1 MNKLQPSIIALSC
14 IMALS
19 ACSSSSKGG
28 TDNSEQIRQTEIEL
42 NQKIAEANKKAEAAV
57 KKAEEA
63 AKANS
68 QKQTESDKK
77 AEEATQTEKPQ
88 SQQPDTEKN
97 VAQEALKK
105 AEEDAKAALAN
116 NQKTEAEKNA
126 AQEALKKAEE
136 AAKAA
141 LANNQKTEAE
151 KNAAQEA
158 LKKAEE
164 AAKAAQANSQK
175 TEAEKNAA
183 QEALKKAEEAAK
195 AAQANSQK
203 TESEKNA
210 AQEAQKEA
218 EKRLKQLETLQA
230 NEKSRIPLSDKI
242 FGGASGEMTETI
254 SGGTLVGKQ
263 NSPARLLT
271 RDIRD
276 LAIID
281 ENGKIVDINILRR
294 AGEMDPE
301 SYEAYDDPY
310 NLRKERQTILSNDN
324 FKSSAFGTYVDNR
337 TGNQYFFAQGLPTV
351 VAQIPTAGTAEYKGG
366 AVYKKDGDRNFS
378 ERTEMK
384 ATADFDKKVIDIN
397 IMEKTNAVPEM
408 HFGGKITANSFA
420 GEVNGIKTQG
430 GFFGENAQ
438 EMGGLFTNE
447 ADQSRG
453 AFGGIK
459 Q

>member
-63 AKANS
+63 AKVNS
-68 QKQTESDKK
+68 QKQT
-77 AEEATQTEKPQ
+77 
-88 SQQPDTEKN
+88 DTEKST
-97 VAQEALKK
+97 AQEALKK
-105 AEEDAKAALAN
+105 AEEAAKAALAN

-141 LANNQKTEAE
+141 QASTQKTEAE
-151 KNAAQEA
+151 KKAAQEA

-230 NEKSRIPLSDKI
+230 NEKSRIPLSDQI
-242 FGGASGEMTETI
+242 FGGASGEMKETI

-310 NLRKERQTILSNDN
+310 NLRKERQTILSNNN
-324 FKSSAFGTYVDNR
+324 FKSSAFGTYVDNL
-337 TGNQYFFAQGLPTV
+337 TGNQYFFAQGLPTA
-351 VAQIPTAGTAEYKGG
+351 VAQIPTTGNAEYKGG
-366 AVYKKDGDRNFS
+366 AVYKKDNANS
-378 ERTEMK
+378 ERSEMK
-384 ATADFDKKVIDIN
+384 ATADFANKVIDIN
-397 IMEKTNAVPEM
+397 IMKNTNAVPEM

>member
-88 SQQPDTEKN
+88 SQQTDTEKN
-97 VAQEALKK
+97 AAQEALKK
-105 AEEDAKAALAN
+105 AEEAAKAAQAN

-141 LANNQKTEAE
+141 QASTQKTEAE
-151 KNAAQEA
+151 KKAAQEA

-281 ENGKIVDINILRR
+281 ENGRIVDINILRR
-294 AGEMDPE
+294 AGGIDEWGDE
-301 SYEAYDDPY
+301 VYDPY
-310 NLRKERQTILSNDN
+310 NLRKDGQTILSNDN
-324 FKSSAFGTYVDNR
+324 FKSSAFGTYVDNL
-337 TGNQYFFAQGLPTV
+337 TGNQYFFAQGLPTA
-351 VAQIPTAGTAEYKGG
+351 VAQIPTTGIAEYKGG
-366 AVYKKDGDRNFS
+366 AVYKKDNANS
-378 ERTEMK
+378 ERSEMK
-384 ATADFDKKVIDIN
+384 ASADFANKVIDIN
-397 IMEKTNAVPEM
+397 IMKKTNAVPEM
-408 HFGGKITANSFA
+408 HFSGKITANSFA

>member
-97 VAQEALKK
+97 AAQEALKK
-105 AEEDAKAALAN
+105 AEED
-116 NQKTEAEKNA
+116 
-126 AQEALKKAEE
+126 
-136 AAKAA
+136 AKAA

-310 NLRKERQTILSNDN
+310 NLRKERQTILSNNN

-351 VAQIPTAGTAEYKGG
+351 VAQIPTAGIAEYKGG

-384 ATADFDKKVIDIN
+384 ATADFANKVIDIN
-397 IMEKTNAVPEM
+397 IMKKTNAVPEM

>member
-42 NQKIAEANKKAEAAV
+42 NQKIAEANKKAEDAV

-68 QKQTESDKK
+68 QKTE
-77 AEEATQTEKPQ
+77 A
-88 SQQPDTEKN
+88 EKN
-97 VAQEALKK
+97 AAQEALKK
-105 AEEDAKAALAN
+105 AEEAAKVAQAN

-141 LANNQKTEAE
+141 QASGQKTEAE
-151 KNAAQEA
+151 KKAAQEA

-164 AAKAAQANSQK
+164 AAQAAQANSQK

-242 FGGASGEMTETI
+242 FGGASGEMKDTI
-254 SGGTLVGKQ
+254 SGGTINLAKNEL
-263 NSPARLLT
+263 NSVLT
-271 RDIRD
+271 ADIRD
-276 LAIID
+276 LTIRD
-281 ENGKIVDINILRR
+281 NDGKLVDISVFRR
-294 AGEMDPE
+294 ANINIDDE
-301 SYEAYDDPY
+301 YDEEYRDPY
-310 NLRKERQTILSNDN
+310 HMVKEGNSILSNSD
-324 FKSSAFGTYVDNR
+324 FKSSAFGTYFHNLTDK
-337 TGNQYFFAQGLPTV
+337 QYFYAQGNPTAL
-351 VAQIPTAGTAEYKGG
+351 AQIPTAGKVEYDGG
-366 AVYKKDGDRNFS
+366 AAYKKDGDDS
-378 ERTEMK
+378 QRTGMT
-384 ATADFDKKVIDIN
+384 ATADFANKVIDIN
-397 IMEKTNAVPEM
+397 IKKSRFVPDM
-408 HFGGKITANSFA
+408 KFGGKITGNSFA

>member
-42 NQKIAEANKKAEAAV
+42 NQKIAEANKKAEDAV

-68 QKQTESDKK
+68 QKQT
-77 AEEATQTEKPQ
+77 
-88 SQQPDTEKN
+88 DTEKS
-97 VAQEALKK
+97 
-105 AEEDAKAALAN
+105 
-116 NQKTEAEKNA
+116 T

-141 LANNQKTEAE
+141 QANNQKTEAE

-164 AAKAAQANSQK
+164 AAKAAQASSQKTEAEKKAAQEALKKAEEAAQAAQAKSQK

-203 TESEKNA
+203 TEYEKNA

-230 NEKSRIPLSDKI
+230 NEKSRIPLSDKV
-242 FGGASGEMTETI
+242 FGGISGKMTDTI
-254 SGGTLVGKQ
+254 SGGVLVGKQ
-263 NSPARLLT
+263 NDASRPQA

-276 LAIID
+276 LTIID
-281 ENGKIVDINILRR
+281 ESGRLVDINILRR
-294 AGEMDPE
+294 AGQINDET
-301 SYEAYDDPY
+301 YEPYDDRY
-310 NLRKERQTILSNDN
+310 NLRKERQTILSNNN
-324 FKSSAFGTYVDNR
+324 FQASAFGTYFDNL
-337 TGNQYFFAQGLPTV
+337 TGNQYFFAQGNPTAL
-351 VAQIPTAGTAEYKGG
+351 AQIPTAGKVEYNGG
-366 AVYKKDGDRNFS
+366 AAYKKDGDQYYS
-378 ERTEMK
+378 ERTGMT
-384 ATADFDKKVIDIN
+384 ATADFANKVIDIN
-397 IMEKTNAVPEM
+397 IKENPNAVPEM
-408 HFGGKITANSFA
+408 KFGGKITGNSFA
-420 GEVNGIKTQG
+420 GEANGIKTQG

>member
-141 LANNQKTEAE
+141 
-151 KNAAQEA
+151 
-158 LKKAEE
+158 
-164 AAKAAQANSQK
+164 QASSQK

-281 ENGKIVDINILRR
+281 ENGRIVDINILRR
-294 AGEMDPE
+294 AGGIDEWGDE
-301 SYEAYDDPY
+301 VYDPY
-310 NLRKERQTILSNDN
+310 NLRKDGQTILSNDN
-324 FKSSAFGTYVDNR
+324 FKSSAFGTYVDNL
-337 TGNQYFFAQGLPTV
+337 TGNQYFFAQGLPTA
-351 VAQIPTAGTAEYKGG
+351 VAQIPTTGIAEYKGG
-366 AVYKKDGDRNFS
+366 AVYKKDNANS
-378 ERTEMK
+378 ERSEMK
-384 ATADFDKKVIDIN
+384 ASADFANKVIDIN
-397 IMEKTNAVPEM
+397 IMKKTNAVPEM

>member
-42 NQKIAEANKKAEAAV
+42 NQKIAEANKKAEDAV

-68 QKQTESDKK
+68 QKQTESGKK

-88 SQQPDTEKN
+88 SQQTDTEKSA
-97 VAQEALKK
+97 AQEALKK
-105 AEEDAKAALAN
+105 AEEAAKVAQANNQKTEAEKNAAQEALKKAEEAAKAAQASS
-116 NQKTEAEKNA
+116 QKTEAEKNA

-141 LANNQKTEAE
+141 LANNQKTEA
-151 KNAAQEA
+151 
-158 LKKAEE
+158 
-164 AAKAAQANSQK
+164 
-175 TEAEKNAA
+175 
-183 QEALKKAEEAAK
+183 
-195 AAQANSQK
+195 
-203 TESEKNA
+203 EKNA

-310 NLRKERQTILSNDN
+310 NLRKERQTILSNNN
-324 FKSSAFGTYVDNR
+324 FKSSAFGTYVDNL
-337 TGNQYFFAQGLPTV
+337 TGNQYFFAQGLPTA
-351 VAQIPTAGTAEYKGG
+351 VAQIPTTGNAEYKGG
-366 AVYKKDGDRNFS
+366 AVYKKDNANS
-378 ERTEMK
+378 ERSEMK
-384 ATADFDKKVIDIN
+384 ATADFANKVIDIN
-397 IMEKTNAVPEM
+397 IMKNTNAVPEM

>member
-68 QKQTESDKK
+68 QKQTESGKK

-88 SQQPDTEKN
+88 SQQTDTEKS
-97 VAQEALKK
+97 
-105 AEEDAKAALAN
+105 
-116 NQKTEAEKNA
+116 A

-136 AAKAA
+136 AAKVAQ
-141 LANNQKTEAE
+141 ANNQKTEAE

-164 AAKAAQANSQK
+164 AAKAAQASSQK
-175 TEAEKNAA
+175 TEAEKKAA
-183 QEALKKAEEAAK
+183 QEALKKAEEAAQ
-195 AAQANSQK
+195 AAQAKSQK
-203 TESEKNA
+203 TEAEKNA

-230 NEKSRIPLSDKI
+230 NEKARIPLSDKV
-242 FGGASGEMTETI
+242 FGGASGEMKDTI
-254 SGGTLVGKQ
+254 SGGTINLAKNEL
-263 NSPARLLT
+263 NSVLT
-271 RDIRD
+271 ADIRD
-276 LAIID
+276 LTIRD
-281 ENGKIVDINILRR
+281 NNGKLVDINILRR

-301 SYEAYDDPY
+301 SFEEYDDPY
-310 NLRKERQTILSNDN
+310 NLRKEGQTILSNSN
-324 FKSSAFGTYVDNR
+324 FQASAFGTYLDR
-337 TGNQYFFAQGLPTV
+337 LSGNQYFFAQGNPTAL
-351 VAQIPTAGTAEYKGG
+351 AQIPTAGKVEYNGG
-366 AVYKKDGDRNFS
+366 AVYKKDGDQYYS
-378 ERTEMK
+378 ERTEMT
-384 ATADFDKKVIDIN
+384 ATADFANKVIDIN
-397 IMEKTNAVPEM
+397 IKEKPNAVPGM
-408 HFGGKITANSFA
+408 NFGGKITANSFA

>member
-42 NQKIAEANKKAEAAV
+42 NQKIAEANKKAEDAV

-68 QKQTESDKK
+68 QKQTESGKK

-88 SQQPDTEKN
+88 SQQTDTEKST
-97 VAQEALKK
+97 AQE
-105 AEEDAKAALAN
+105 
-116 NQKTEAEKNA
+116 T
-126 AQEALKKAEE
+126 LKKAEE

-141 LANNQKTEAE
+141 QANNQKTEAE

-164 AAKAAQANSQK
+164 AAKAAQASSQKTEAEKKAAQEALKKAEEAAQAAQAKSQK

-281 ENGKIVDINILRR
+281 ENGRIVDINILRR

-324 FKSSAFGTYVDNR
+324 FKSSAFGTYVDNL
-337 TGNQYFFAQGLPTV
+337 TGNQYFFAQGLPTA
-351 VAQIPTAGTAEYKGG
+351 VAQIPTTGIAEYKGG
-366 AVYKKDGDRNFS
+366 AVYKKDNANS
-378 ERTEMK
+378 ERSEMK
-384 ATADFDKKVIDIN
+384 ASADFADKVIDIN
-397 IMEKTNAVPEM
+397 IMKKTNAVPEM
-408 HFGGKITANSFA
+408 HFSGKITANSFA

>member
-141 LANNQKTEAE
+141 QASSQKTEAEKNAAQEALKKAEEAAKAALANNQKTEAE

-175 TEAEKNAA
+175 TEA
-183 QEALKKAEEAAK
+183 
-195 AAQANSQK
+195 
-203 TESEKNA
+203 EKNA

-324 FKSSAFGTYVDNR
+324 FKSSAFGTYVDNL